1 MMERS
6 EQKTMPRVG
15 AFMRPDPPVVPYEG
29 RLKDALM
36 VMIDRDSNSVLV
48 MDGDDV
54 VGVIGA
60 DDVARLA
67 AKGIDL
73 AVAWVK
79 DFVAACMLTGNQPC
93 VQIREDDTVLN
104 ALRIMDNWTATQ
116 IVVVNENN
124 KVVGTISALDAL
136 KGWSKEVYGP

>member
-1 MMERS
+1 MERS

-15 AFMRPDPPVVPYEG
+15 DFMRPDPPVVPYEA

-36 VMIDRDSNSVLV
+36 VMIDRNSTSVLV
-48 MDGDDV
+48 MDGEDV

-60 DDVARLA
+60 DDIARLA
-67 AKGIDL
+67 AKEIDL
-73 AVAWVK
+73 TAAWVK

-93 VQIREDDTVLN
+93 VQIREDDNVHN
-104 ALRIMDNWTATQ
+104 ALRIMDNWTASQ
-116 IVVVNENN
+116 IVVVNEKN

>member
-6 EQKTMPRVG
+6 EQKVMPRV
-15 AFMRPDPPVVPYEG
+15 ADYMRPDPPVVPYEG

-36 VMIDRDSNSVLV
+36 VMIDRNSTSVLV
-48 MDGDDV
+48 MDGEDV

-67 AKGIDL
+67 AKEIDL
-73 AVAWVK
+73 TAAWVK

-93 VQIREDDTVLN
+93 VQIREDDNVLN
-104 ALRIMDNWTATQ
+104 ALRIMDNWTASQ
-116 IVVVNENN
+116 IVVVNEKN